1 MSRQTRRP
9 WGAMTNLTLTEYQS
23 SPPVRLSATEL
34 ALLNGVAS
42 SITVTPSIGYPGMY
56 SLTPSSE
63 IGAVQVGELQIEIR
77 PKIPIQNLLFL
88 VSFALDPRKWRD
100 VGFPLDEASSLVE
113 AIIPGFVFQLSR
125 AVERGL
131 LHGYVE
137 ESAALSTVRGRI
149 NIAEQVRSRWGRVPP
164 IEVVFD
170 EFTEDIEENRL
181 LKSALRQLR
190 RLRARSAPARAALA
204 SFEPTFLDVA
214 SVTYDPRR
222 LPDFSFTRLNQH
234 YENAIHLSKLILRS
248 TSFEHR
254 HGDIEAASFL
264 VDMNAVFEDFVVV
277 ALREELGVTHR
288 EFPQGAKA
296 RPLKLDIANRVRLRP
311 DISWWQGDQCVFVG
325 DIKYKRLQLKGFLNA
340 DLYQLLAYLVATN
353 LPKGLLIYAHG
364 EADDITHEV
373 LHAGKRLM
381 VRTLDLGLEPEG
393 ILAQVRDMAGLILT
407 LRQPEKSSA

>member
-1 MSRQTRRP
+1 
-9 WGAMTNLTLTEYQS
+9 MTNLTLTEYHS
-23 SPPVRLSATEL
+23 SPPVPLSGIEL
-34 ALLNGVAS
+34 ALLNSIAS

-88 VSFALDPRKWRD
+88 ISFALDPRRWRD
-100 VGFPLDEASSLVE
+100 IGFALDEESSLVE

-125 AVERGL
+125 AIERGL

-170 EFTEDIEENRL
+170 EFTEDIEENRI

-190 RLRARSAPARAALA
+190 RLRARSASARSALA
-204 SFEPTFLDVA
+204 SFEPTFLDVT
-214 SVTYDPRR
+214 SVSYDPRR
-222 LPDFSFTRLNQH
+222 LPDFWFTRLNRH

-254 HGDIEAASFL
+254 YGNVEAASFL

-277 ALREELGVTHR
+277 ALREELRVTER
-288 EFPQGAKA
+288 EFPQGAEA
-296 RPLKLDIANRVRLRP
+296 RPLKLDSASRVRLRP

-325 DIKYKRLQLKGFLNA
+325 DVKYKRLQLKGFVNA
-340 DLYQLLAYLVATN
+340 DLYQLLAYLVATD
-353 LPKGLLIYAHG
+353 LPQGLLIYAHG
-364 EADDITHEV
+364 EADDVTHEIV
-373 LHAGKRLM
+373 HARKQLLI
-381 VRTLDLGLEPEG
+381 RTLDLDLEPEG
-393 ILAQVRDMAGLILT
+393 ILAQIRDMAGLIRS
-407 LRQPEKSSA
+407 LRQPERTSA